1 MGEIQVTEQA
11 TTAIDV
17 GSWVRVRSN
26 CPLTLPYYARTSIGQ
41 VTELEG
47 NTWVVTF
54 LGGRVFP
61 VPAEWLESTPAPTE

>member
-1 MGEIQVTEQA
+1 MAEQA
-11 TTAIDV
+11 TTEIEV
-17 GSWVRVRSN
+17 GSWVRVRNS

-54 LGGRVFP
+54 VGGRVFP
-61 VPAEWLESTPAPTE
+61 VPAEWLESTAAPRD